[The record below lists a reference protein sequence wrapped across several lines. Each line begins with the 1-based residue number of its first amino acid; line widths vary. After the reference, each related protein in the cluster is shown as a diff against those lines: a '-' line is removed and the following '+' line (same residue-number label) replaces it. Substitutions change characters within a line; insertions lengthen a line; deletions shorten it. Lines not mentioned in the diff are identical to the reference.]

1 MYVLIALNMLFV
13 LSANIDVCIAL
24 NMLFV
29 LPANISVCI
38 DSSEH
43 ALCAAS

>member
-13 LSANIDVCIAL
+13 LSANIGVCIAL

-29 LPANISVCI
+29 LSANISVCI

-43 ALCAAS
+43 ALCAVS

>member
-1 MYVLIALNMLFV
+1 MYVL
-13 LSANIDVCIAL
+13 IAL

-38 DSSEH
+38 ALNMLFVLSANISVCIDSSEH
-43 ALCAAS
+43 ALCAVS